1 MKAIVLHSVVPVR
14 REPAE
19 ESEQL
24 TQLLFAETCE
34 VLREVPR
41 WKYIRNDS
49 DGEEGWV
56 DFKMISPLSDE
67 EAKEYLKSN
76 FEAMVLMPM
85 AFAVSDNNK
94 QSIPLTAG
102 TRLPNYSDGVFELLG
117 VRFCIDPAMVSHPI
131 DLTEDSFK
139 QVVRFFMN
147 VPYLWGGKNA
157 LGMDCSGFTS
167 VIMSL
172 FGYRLPRNARQQ
184 VLCGKDVPFLQ
195 EARCGDLAFFD
206 HQSRDAEATNI
217 SHVGILLNSEYIIH
231 SSGRVKIERI
241 DSVGIVSTETGEH
254 THDLRV
260 IRRLGD

>member
-1 MKAIVLHSVVPVR
+1 MKAIVLHSIVPVR

-34 VLREVPR
+34 VLREEPR

-56 DFKMISPLSDE
+56 DFKMISPLSEKEAE
-67 EAKEYLKSN
+67 EYVRGN
-76 FEAMVLMPM
+76 FEALVMMPM
-85 AFAVSDNNK
+85 AFAVSENNG
-94 QSIPLTAG
+94 QTIPLTAG

-117 VRFCIDPAMVSHPI
+117 VRFRIDPAMVSLPMK
-131 DLTEDSFK
+131 LTEDSFK
-139 QVVRFFMN
+139 QVTRFFIN

-167 VIMSL
+167 VVMSL

-206 HQSRDAEATNI
+206 HRSRDAELTNI
-217 SHVGILLNSEYIIH
+217 SHVGILLGSEYIIH
-231 SSGRVKIERI
+231 SSGRVKVERI